1 MTKEELIKGCI
12 VKSYNEYNKKYFYGI
27 LMTIHDSGYVDV
39 LGIDHCLPF
48 KYDEVEYC
56 TKEEVINFVNLI
68 F

>member
-12 VKSYNEYNKKYFYGI
+12 VKSYNEKPFYGV
-27 LMTIHDSGYVDV
+27 LMTIYDNGYVDV
-39 LGIDHCLPF
+39 LGIDDCLTF